1 MHETEVK
8 LRIDDFEAV
17 RERLQGLGA
26 RLKERVEDE
35 KDLLFRSATDPHA
48 LEGQVLRLRLF
59 GREGMLTWKGAPTF
73 DKGVKKREELQ
84 TRVSDAD
91 ALRELLDR
99 LGYEVTLEFSKSR
112 EYWDLRGIT
121 VSLDDLSFG
130 RYVEVEGD
138 EEEIERAVTELG
150 LKEAERVEEGY
161 PQLAAR
167 HLGR

>member
-8 LRIDDFEAV
+8 LRTDDLEAV
-17 RERLQGLGA
+17 RRRLQGLGA

-35 KDLLFRSATDPHA
+35 KDLLFRSTTDPPA

-59 GREGMLTWKGAPTF
+59 GQEGMLTWKGAPTF

-84 TRVSDAD
+84 TRVSDAP
-91 ALRELLDR
+91 ALRQLLDR
-99 LGYEVTLEFSKSR
+99 LGYEVSLEFSKSR
-112 EYWDLRGIT
+112 EYWDLWGLT
-121 VSLDDLSFG
+121 VSLDELPFG

-138 EEEIERAVTELG
+138 EEEIERAVAELG
-150 LKEAERVEEGY
+150 LTEAERVEEGY

>member
-8 LRIDDFEAV
+8 LRTDDFEAV
-17 RERLQGLGA
+17 RGRLQQLGA

-35 KDLLFRSATDPHA
+35 KDLLFRSATDLHA

-59 GREGMLTWKGAPTF
+59 GQEGMLTWKGVPTF

-91 ALRELLDR
+91 ALRQLLDR
-99 LGYEVTLEFSKSR
+99 LGYAVSLEFSKSR
-112 EYWDLRGIT
+112 EYWDLRGLT
-121 VSLDDLSFG
+121 VSLDELPFG

-138 EEEIERAVTELG
+138 EEEIERAVAELG

-167 HLGR
+167 HLGQ